1 MVGLK
6 LMVITNPQTISYYM
20 TLEEVPK
27 EQSLGVHSEKL
38 AIAFG
43 LESTNPGTTINTVKN
58 LRVCVDC
65 HGVTKLISKI
75 TGRKIVMR
83 DQNCF
88 YHVVNGSCS
97 CGESTVGK
105 LCT

>member
-1 MVGLK
+1 MSLG
-6 LMVITNPQTISYYM
+6 
-20 TLEEVPK
+20 EAPK
-27 EQSLGVHSEKL
+27 EQPLGVHSEKL
-38 AIAFG
+38 ANAFG
-43 LESTNPGTTINTVKN
+43 LESTKPENN

-75 TGRKIVMR
+75 TRRKIVMR
-83 DQNCF
+83 DRNRF
-88 YHVVNGSCS
+88 YDVVNGSCS

>member
-1 MVGLK
+1 MSLG
-6 LMVITNPQTISYYM
+6 
-20 TLEEVPK
+20 EAPK
-27 EQSLGVHSEKL
+27 EQPLGVHSEKL
-38 AIAFG
+38 ANAFG
-43 LESTNPGTTINTVKN
+43 LESTKPGTPINNVENN

-75 TGRKIVMR
+75 TRRKIVMR
-83 DQNCF
+83 DRNRF
-88 YHVVNGSCS
+88 YDVVNGSCS

>member
-1 MVGLK
+1 M
-6 LMVITNPQTISYYM
+6 S
-20 TLEEVPK
+20 LEEAPK
-27 EQSLGVHSEKL
+27 EQPLGVHSEKL

-43 LESTNPGTTINTVKN
+43 LESTKPGTTINSVKN
-58 LRVCVDC
+58 LRMCVDC
-65 HGVTKLISKI
+65 HGVTRLISKI
-75 TGRKIVMR
+75 TRRKIVTR
-83 DQNCF
+83 DRNRL